1 MLQFICLNVFL
12 FQKQAGSGVLSP
24 TLIYLKALIKSQKIP
39 GFPVSYDLI
48 SHLLAE
54 SPETLFKKMDVDLEI
69 SLDKL
74 PIKRL
79 EALEENGFERFPSD
93 VGYDEK
99 RVNLIRRIDF
109 AWAVERE
116 DPSKKQKSEG
126 ASAKEGTSTSQQ
138 QWPWQ
143 SLVEN
148 LQLAHQELSVIIDLI
163 NTNLGKYFKQSAK
176 SLEEQIAREA
186 RFYGA
191 LISWHAR
198 SEFASKIMPLFQ
210 FEVLGLSSASNLGK
224 SSETK
229 TSAGGNDSSKE
240 PGKEYASND
249 ERVREIHLTLREVH
263 RAIHDEQVFDLV
275 NREACNPSLVKMM
288 KQNGSSHRTTTE
300 TSCVPSAS
308 VDGAK
313 FGGVDKPKKLGIPSP
328 LGFEIYLR
336 QVFHEHVF
344 VKAKNKAM
352 SSSRSQISSQPLKD
366 NSNILGHFCMSLAHR
381 IFSNK
386 VLSVLENLVYRTP
399 YVHLVSHPTWHSRTS
414 SWTLSVKI
422 PQSILHAGSQIPMP
436 TAAAV
441 KNIRSQ
447 FWTRVLVIDDSIRVE
462 GEGAPNVVGLFR
474 GRPDSVSSINGYDCD
489 LVDLPIIL
497 LQQVASQVIQWL
509 HEEALTVGIKA
520 NRDFLSLAFELDQGE
535 IVRLVAH
542 VDPEDTQGCISWW
555 LTVDDGIVEEHKLHP
570 DV

>member
-1 MLQFICLNVFL
+1 MDARLQQNW
-12 FQKQAGSGVLSP
+12 K
-24 TLIYLKALIKSQKIP
+24 
-39 GFPVSYDLI
+39 
-48 SHLLAE
+48 
-54 SPETLFKKMDVDLEI
+54 
-69 SLDKL
+69 
-74 PIKRL
+74 IKRHRL
-79 EALEENGFERFPSD
+79 VAAASGNEGFYIDLFDNSLYDSAAILRPSSLSTIPIEHD
-93 VGYDEK
+93 AAGMLA
-99 RVNLIRRIDF
+99 VNLPR
-109 AWAVERE
+109 
-116 DPSKKQKSEG
+116 KSCH
-126 ASAKEGTSTSQQ
+126 
-138 QWPWQ
+138 
-143 SLVEN
+143 SL
-148 LQLAHQELSVIIDLI
+148 
-163 NTNLGKYFKQSAK
+163 
-176 SLEEQIAREA
+176 
-186 RFYGA
+186 
-191 LISWHAR
+191 
-198 SEFASKIMPLFQ
+198 Q

-224 SSETK
+224 LSETK

-263 RAIHDEQVFDLV
+263 RAIHDEQVQYTHDLFLYYSSSLRLQQVMQETRIFAASV
-275 NREACNPSLVKMM
+275 NLTGIKENYLRLSIGQGASVSISLLPSS
-288 KQNGSSHRTTTE
+288 QDDETNGSSHRNTTE

-313 FGGVDKPKKLGIPSP
+313 FGGVDEPKKLGIPSP

-386 VLSVLENLVYRTP
+386 VLFTGP

-436 TAAAV
+436 TEAAV

-570 DV
+570 DMSDVESESRKFLGYLSLEVLYSTLLDFLNLCSC

>member
-1 MLQFICLNVFL
+1 M
-12 FQKQAGSGVLSP
+12 
-24 TLIYLKALIKSQKIP
+24 
-39 GFPVSYDLI
+39 
-48 SHLLAE
+48 
-54 SPETLFKKMDVDLEI
+54 M
-69 SLDKL
+69 
-74 PIKRL
+74 
-79 EALEENGFERFPSD
+79 
-93 VGYDEK
+93 K

-163 NTNLGKYFKQSAK
+163 NTVEANDAVTVAGMTRPKQLPNEHLSDLAVSTATKLQCFRNLGKYFKQSAK

-191 LISWHAR
+191 LIRLQQNWKIKRHRLVAA
-198 SEFASKIMPLFQ
+198 ASGNEGFYIDLFDNSLYDSAAIFRPSSLSTIPIEHDAAGMLAVNLPRKSCHSLQ

-224 SSETK
+224 SGETK

-275 NREACNPSLVKMM
+275 NREACNPSLVNDET
-288 KQNGSSHRTTTE
+288 NGSSHRNTTE

-313 FGGVDKPKKLGIPSP
+313 FGGSINQRNWGS
-328 LGFEIYLR
+328 
-336 QVFHEHVF
+336 QVH
-344 VKAKNKAM
+344 
-352 SSSRSQISSQPLKD
+352 
-366 NSNILGHFCMSLAHR
+366 
-381 IFSNK
+381 
-386 VLSVLENLVYRTP
+386 LVYRTP

-497 LQQVASQVIQWL
+497 LQQL
-509 HEEALTVGIKA
+509 ETVVFLVVLCVLIRRSLVRLSSGCTRKPLLLVSKRQ
-520 NRDFLSLAFELDQGE
+520 RDFLSLAFELDQGE

-570 DV
+570 DMSDVESESRKFLGYLSLEVLYSTLLDFLNLCSC